1 MLYVL
6 YLPPLCTGITTT
18 KSRASRL
25 LQAGTKPRLRL
36 RPVFGEWKFMIA
48 TLTFPFGRGSM
59 TVQQTRATTSVH
71 HLRLRGTMIAS
82 LAWMEER

>member
-1 MLYVL
+1 VLYVL

-18 KSRASRL
+18 KSRL

-48 TLTFPFGRGSM
+48 TLTFPFGRGSV
-59 TVQQTRATTSVH
+59 TVQQTRATTKAH

-82 LAWMEER
+82 LAWM